1 MDFISLAAVCVPW
14 VDPHVMARIVKV
26 ESSFNPYAIGIVGNK
41 RLARQPKTKAEAKQT
56 AQWLLNNGYKIAMG
70 LGQIYYKEMPGL
82 GFTLDDVFDPCRNL
96 HGSGIILSKK
106 YEAAKRKHPGDEQMA
121 LRAAFSAYNTGSLS
135 SGFKNGYVKQ
145 VVNVKFE

>member
-26 ESSFNPYAIGIVGNK
+26 ESSFNPYAIGIVGNL
-41 RLARQPKTKAEAKQT
+41 RLAKQPETKHQAKET
-56 AQWLLNNGYKIAMG
+56 AQWLLNHGYKIAMG

-82 GFTLDDVFDPCRNL
+82 NYSLDDVFDPCQNL
-96 HGSGIILSKK
+96 RGSGIILSRK
-106 YEAAKRKHPGDEQMA
+106 YSAAKRIHVDDQMA
-121 LRAAFSAYNTGSLS
+121 LRAAISSYNTGSFT

-145 VVNVKFE
+145 VVNVQFK